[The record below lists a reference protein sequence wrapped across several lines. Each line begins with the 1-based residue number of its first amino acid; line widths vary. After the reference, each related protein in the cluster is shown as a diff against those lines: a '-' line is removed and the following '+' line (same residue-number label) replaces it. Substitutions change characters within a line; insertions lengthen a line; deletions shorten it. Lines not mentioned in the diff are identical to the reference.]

1 MIRLQYSKFL
11 LVFLDYRLDNDLW
24 IALQDYQHADW
35 KNLVQ
40 LWKFFNL
47 HIIQVINF
55 VDRTKLDNY
64 WCDFEG
70 NRVTLRE
77 MIVGYLEHL
86 HLHIDEIHVLM
97 KAK

>member
-1 MIRLQYSKFL
+1 MIRLQYSKLL
-11 LVFLDYRLDNDLW
+11 LVFPGYRLDNDLW

-47 HIIQVINF
+47 HIIQVINS

-70 NRVTLRE
+70 NRVTFRE
-77 MIVGYLEHL
+77 MIVGCLEHL

-97 KAK
+97 KSK